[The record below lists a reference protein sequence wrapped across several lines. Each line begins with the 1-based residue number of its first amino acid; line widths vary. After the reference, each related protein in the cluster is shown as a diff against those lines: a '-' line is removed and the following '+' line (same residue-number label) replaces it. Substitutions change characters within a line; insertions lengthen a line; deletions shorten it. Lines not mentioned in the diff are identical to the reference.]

1 MKKPNSSR
9 YNKEIDNYTY
19 NSNTS
24 AFSLFEDNKVN
35 NKTEQIKLR
44 RNLLQSNFKVLDENE
59 EVSTPNMISER
70 SSEVDRTPEQPEIPL
85 ITYEEAY
92 KYFQSLVYP
101 NQDNN
106 IQKKS
111 SSFCSCSSEKLEK
124 EKVFLASLNKIKYDK
139 NNNIHFRILFS
150 IYYFFTKKNC
160 QKEGEHWQDIG
171 FQSDTPNTDLY
182 SVGMY
187 GPLQILYGIN
197 KYPSF
202 YSNLFEYLLK
212 RKCDLFFAV
221 NMISFTKFSY
231 NVFERG
237 ILDSDIKENNSLL
250 IALNEVYVGMGYDF
264 SNEIQQYGNNNI
276 LTIEFIVK
284 TIQNISEKRIEP
296 RYFLKNHQKSNNF

>member
-24 AFSLFEDNKVN
+24 AFSLFEENKVN

-111 SSFCSCSSEKLEK
+111 SNFCSCSSEKLEK
-124 EKVFLASLNKIKYDK
+124 EKVFIVSLNKIKYDK

-187 GPLQILYGIN
+187 GPLQVLYGIN

-202 YSNLFEYLLK
+202 YSNLFEYLVK

-237 ILDSDIKENNSLL
+237 ILDSDIKENSSLL
-250 IALNEVYVGMGYDF
+250 IALNEVCVGMSYDF
-264 SNEIQQYGNNNI
+264 SNAIQQYGNSNI

-284 TIQNISEKRIEP
+284 TIQNISEKRIES
-296 RYFLKNHQKSNNF
+296 RYFLNNHQHSNNF

>member
-9 YNKEIDNYTY
+9 YNKEIDNFTY

-24 AFSLFEDNKVN
+24 AFSLLEENKHN

-44 RNLLQSNFKVLDENE
+44 RNLLQSNFKVINENE
-59 EVSTPNMISER
+59 DISTPNIISEK

-85 ITYEEAY
+85 ITYQEAY
-92 KYFQSLVYP
+92 NYFQSIIYP
-101 NQDNN
+101 NKTNN
-106 IQKKS
+106 KEEKS
-111 SSFCSCSSEKLEK
+111 SGFCSCSSAKLEK
-124 EKVFLASLNKIKYDK
+124 EKILLASLNKIKYDK
-139 NNNIHFRILFS
+139 NNNTHFRILFS

-171 FQSDTPNTDLY
+171 FQSDTPSTDIY

-197 KYPSF
+197 KYSSF
-202 YSNLFEYLLK
+202 YSNLFEYLLR

-221 NMISFTKFSY
+221 NMISFTKFTY
-231 NVFERG
+231 NIFERA
-237 ILDSDIKENNSLL
+237 ILDSDIKDNDSLFTT
-250 IALNEVYVGMGYDF
+250 LNEVYVGMGYDF
-264 SNEIQQYGNNNI
+264 SNAIQQYGNSNI

-284 TIQNISEKRIEP
+284 TIQNISEKRTEP
-296 RYFLKNHQKSNNF
+296 RYFLKNHQHTNNF